1 MKQQQQYNNSA
12 NSINKC
18 METKMHGKKLIIK
31 YRKVGGRG
39 DRVRK
44 ITEILKRKKKGK
56 RKRNGNF
63 FKDKERTKRRRG
75 K

>member
-18 METKMHGKKLIIK
+18 VETKMHGKKLNTK

-56 RKRNGNF
+56 RKKNGNL